1 MATNHCAHNVPMK
14 RLPSIKEL
22 VAQIGASEWF
32 WRTQIWDNAL
42 PVSRSAKKSLL
53 NNKNKQVFHDASNNT

>member
-1 MATNHCAHNVPMK
+1 MK